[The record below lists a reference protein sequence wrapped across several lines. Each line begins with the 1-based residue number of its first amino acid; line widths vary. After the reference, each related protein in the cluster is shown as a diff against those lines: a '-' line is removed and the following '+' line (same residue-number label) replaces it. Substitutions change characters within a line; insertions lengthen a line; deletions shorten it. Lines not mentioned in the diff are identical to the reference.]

1 MRRFVQTGTADT
13 PSFEDV
19 AALLIGTDHPR
30 PFLAI
35 PAVSSSSSRFDSFI
49 RARSSIAGWKEA
61 PVVRRCRLLGS
72 FAPAT
77 IEFMNG
83 IGGDNGS
90 RTNRPPEGRLSPWV
104 IRLPGCSCERPPAH
118 NAVRAIARR
127 AIHYG
132 RARPRRRMA
141 SASRRRLI
149 GAPGR
154 PHTSTAPD
162 ENRCLPVSGDA
173 ARRLRPEA
181 ARLPAAV
188 LYLPATSA
196 RPRGLATEEGLSP
209 RAMEGDVTEEPAT
222 VDPNDATYG
231 SSFRL
236 RKLTSAVAARRSA
249 RRSICLQFYLE

>member
-1 MRRFVQTGTADT
+1 MPLEFEAGEEDGVMRRFVQTGTADT

-90 RTNRPPEGRLSPWV
+90 RTNRPPEGRPV
-104 IRLPGCSCERPPAH
+104 PVGDTITRMF
-118 NAVRAIARR
+118 VRAA
-127 AIHYG
+127 A
-132 RARPRRRMA
+132 
-141 SASRRRLI
+141 
-149 GAPGR
+149 GA
-154 PHTSTAPD
+154 
-162 ENRCLPVSGDA
+162 
-173 ARRLRPEA
+173 
-181 ARLPAAV
+181 
-188 LYLPATSA
+188 
-196 RPRGLATEEGLSP
+196 
-209 RAMEGDVTEEPAT
+209 
-222 VDPNDATYG
+222 
-231 SSFRL
+231 
-236 RKLTSAVAARRSA
+236 
-249 RRSICLQFYLE
+249 